1 MIDQGNHLTRI
12 IKIELSSGL
21 LSGICTSGLMPVGS
35 ILHTEG
41 RVSFKKKCADYHF
54 VSLLEPLQWFPS
66 TL

>member
-41 RVSFKKKCADYHF
+41 RVSFKKI
-54 VSLLEPLQWFPS
+54 SSSILEI
-66 TL
+66 